1 MLKNS
6 KRQVKKIPKR
16 TTLLQKLAYILRPFV
31 LYMLVKT
38 AAMLFLAIAIPAL
51 PITGIAA
58 WVERNAHP
66 LSAAVNGVASLAAV
80 CFLLNDFLIEASTTG
95 EVDIDKGIFG
105 QMRFCQDGFI
115 GNQNKTE
122 GSPPWAV
129 YPSWNH
135 GLPRAEYHGGAG
147 SVRIGEQDTLF

>member
-1 MLKNS
+1 MSVKNS

-105 QMRFCQDGFI
+105 QM
-115 GNQNKTE
+115 
-122 GSPPWAV
+122 A
-129 YPSWNH
+129 
-135 GLPRAEYHGGAG
+135 GLPGWIYWE
-147 SVRIGEQDTLF
+147 SEQNRRQSALGCVSFLESRPPSR